1 MAQKEAERLQREQD
15 PQYEPKPEPESPKK
29 RERQK
34 KEEKP
39 RRTESFFSNNSRLIA
54 FIVTS
59 VLIITVFSPF
69 AIDMFLEGQKDKN
82 TVTDKKDMT
91 VQHVYVI
98 AENYGS
104 ITWKSFEQFNY
115 TDMSRDDGK
124 YYTREYPTSDGKFV
138 LKVGGKS
145 MSGQPEYMYLI
156 SLIDDKYIDLAKDNV
171 KKFVN
176 NYQDQQD

>member
-1 MAQKEAERLQREQD
+1 MAQREAERLRREQD
-15 PQYEPKPEPESPKK
+15 PQYEPQGEPERSK
-29 RERQK
+29 RKERRQK
-34 KEEKP
+34 DGKP
-39 RRTESFFSNNSRLIA
+39 QKTETFFSNNSRLIA
-54 FIVTS
+54 FIITS

-69 AIDMFLEGQKDKN
+69 AIDMLLERLDDNK

-91 VQHVYVI
+91 IQHVYVI
-98 AENYGS
+98 SENYGS

-124 YYTREYPTSDGKFV
+124 YYTREYPISDGKFV
-138 LKVGGKS
+138 LKVGGKT

-156 SLIDDKYIDLAKDNV
+156 SLIDDKYINLAQDNV

-176 NYQDQQD
+176 NYQDQ